1 MWIFQVS
8 GLKVN
13 LLSGTFGVVR
23 RQPFL
28 DIADEVQIWTIF
40 WIRNWVISIKEL

>member
-13 LLSGTFGVVR
+13 LLSGTVGVVR

-40 WIRNWVISIKEL
+40 WTRNWLISIKEI